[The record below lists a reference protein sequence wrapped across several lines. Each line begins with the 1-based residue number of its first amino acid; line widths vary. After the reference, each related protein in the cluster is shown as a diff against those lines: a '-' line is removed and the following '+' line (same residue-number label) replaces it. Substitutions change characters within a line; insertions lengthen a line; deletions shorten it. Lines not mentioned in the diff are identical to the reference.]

1 MRKALSSPLLLVF
14 LLLSTAGLSGA
25 LWKIDR
31 SRRAA
36 EAPELAGYGWDS
48 HPNVLM
54 VVYPMADA
62 CSTCN
67 LSVYGWALKGREHK
81 VEVVVAANKDSLEL
95 RSLRKE
101 AMEGVTVVTGV
112 APSFIEQFAKGDKIG
127 GVRVVDGRIV
137 HKQLGGSPREG
148 FFSKGR

>member
-1 MRKALSSPLLLVF
+1 MHKALSSPLLLVF
-14 LLLSTAGLSGA
+14 LLLSTAGLAGT
-25 LWKIDR
+25 LWKIDVA
-31 SRRAA
+31 RRV
-36 EAPELAGYGWDS
+36 PDLPGLSWKS
-48 HPNVLM
+48 HPDALM
-54 VVYPMADA
+54 VVYPLADA

-67 LSVYGWALKGREHK
+67 LSIYGWAVKGREHK
-81 VEVVVAANKDSLEL
+81 LDVVVAANKDSLEL

-112 APSFIEQFAKGDKIG
+112 PASFIEKFSKGDKIG

-137 HKQLGGSPREG
+137 HKQLGGSPSEG